1 MEEEW
6 KSLNNVFGRIQP
18 VFEWITNLAALNI
31 TWLVFIF
38 PIAYLS
44 LLLVLVE
51 HTSQVL
57 MIILSIVVLS
67 PFLLFPATA
76 AMFGV
81 VRKWFMKEEIK
92 IVPSFWKFYK
102 ENYKRSLFGG
112 FILSFLWLVGVV
124 DYLYIKSD
132 VSFVNYIV
140 LFILAFLFLYTLYF
154 FSDTVHTESKL
165 TQSLKNVLII
175 TIANPIFSF
184 GIVVICIIVLFVS
197 ISYLPFLIILFIGPS
212 IAILG
217 FYGYQ
222 KVFTTIL
229 SVQK

>member
-1 MEEEW
+1 M
-6 KSLNNVFGRIQP
+6 QP
-18 VFEWITNLAALNI
+18 IFEWITNLAALNI
-31 TWLVFIF
+31 TWLVFIL

-44 LLLVLVE
+44 VLLVLVE
-51 HTSQVL
+51 NTSQVL
-57 MIILSIVVLS
+57 MVLLTIVILS
-67 PFLLFPATA
+67 PFLLFPATT

-81 VRKWFMKEEIK
+81 VRKWFIKEEIK
-92 IVPSFWKFYK
+92 IVKSFWTFYK
-102 ENYKRSLFGG
+102 ENYKRSLSGG
-112 FILSFLWLVGVV
+112 LILSFLWLMGVV

-140 LFILAFLFLYTLYF
+140 LFILAILFLYTLYF

-175 TIANPIFSF
+175 TVANPIFSF
-184 GIVVICIIVLFVS
+184 GIVLICIFILYVS
-197 ISYLPFLIILFIGPS
+197 FTHLPFLIILFIGPF

-222 KVFTTIL
+222 KVFTTIIN
-229 SVQK
+229 VQK

>member
-1 MEEEW
+1 M
-6 KSLNNVFGRIQP
+6 NNVFGRIQP
-18 VFEWITNLAALNI
+18 VFEWIINLASLNI

-44 LLLVLVE
+44 ILLVLVE

-57 MIILSIVVLS
+57 MIVLTIVVLS
-67 PFLLFPATA
+67 PFLLFPATT

-81 VRKWFMKEEIK
+81 VRKWFMKEEIQ
-92 IVPSFWKFYK
+92 IVKSFWRFYK
-102 ENYKRSLFGG
+102 ENYKRSLSGG
-112 FILSFLWLVGVV
+112 LILSFLWLVGVV
-124 DYLYIKSD
+124 DFLYMKSD

-140 LFILAFLFLYTLYF
+140 LFILAFLLLYTLYF
-154 FSDTVHTESKL
+154 LSDTVHTESKL

-175 TIANPIFSF
+175 TVANPIFSF
-184 GIVVICIIVLFVS
+184 GIVLICIFILYVS
-197 ISYLPFLIILFIGPS
+197 FTYLPFLIILFTGPF

-229 SVQK
+229 NVQK

>member
-1 MEEEW
+1 
-6 KSLNNVFGRIQP
+6 LNNVFGRIQP
-18 VFEWITNLAALNI
+18 VFEWIINLAVLNI
-31 TWLVFIF
+31 TWLVFIL

-57 MIILSIVVLS
+57 MILLTIVVLS
-67 PFLLFPATA
+67 PFLLFPATT

-92 IVPSFWKFYK
+92 IVKSFWTFYK
-102 ENYKRSLFGG
+102 ENYKRSLSGG
-112 FILSFLWLVGVV
+112 LILSILWLVGVV

-154 FSDTVHTESKL
+154 FSDTVHIESKL

-184 GIVVICIIVLFVS
+184 GIGLICIFILYVS
-197 ISYLPFLIILFIGPS
+197 FNYLPFLIILFTGPF

>member
-1 MEEEW
+1 
-6 KSLNNVFGRIQP
+6 LNNVFGRIQP
-18 VFEWITNLAALNI
+18 VFEWIINLATLNI
-31 TWLVFIF
+31 TWLVFIL

-51 HTSQVL
+51 HTSQVI
-57 MIILSIVVLS
+57 MILLTIVVLS
-67 PFLLFPATA
+67 PFLLFPATT

-92 IVPSFWKFYK
+92 IVKSFWNLYK
-102 ENYKRSLFGG
+102 ENYKRSLSGG
-112 FILSFLWLVGVV
+112 LILSFLWLVGVV
-124 DYLYIKSD
+124 DYIYIKSD

-165 TQSLKNVLII
+165 IHSLKNVLII
-175 TIANPIFSF
+175 TAANSIFSF
-184 GIVVICIIVLFVS
+184 GIVLICIFIVYVS
-197 ISYLPFLIILFIGPS
+197 FTYLPFLIILSIGPF
-212 IAILG
+212 IAIPG

-222 KVFTTIL
+222 KVFTTI
-229 SVQK
+229 

>member
-1 MEEEW
+1 M
-6 KSLNNVFGRIQP
+6 I
-18 VFEWITNLAALNI
+18 
-31 TWLVFIF
+31 
-38 PIAYLS
+38 
-44 LLLVLVE
+44 LL
-51 HTSQVL
+51 T
-57 MIILSIVVLS
+57 IVVLS
-67 PFLLFPATA
+67 PFLLFPATT

-92 IVPSFWKFYK
+92 IVKSFWTFYK
-102 ENYKRSLFGG
+102 ENYKRSLSGG
-112 FILSFLWLVGVV
+112 LILSILWLVGVV

-154 FSDTVHTESKL
+154 FSDTVHIESKL

-184 GIVVICIIVLFVS
+184 GIGLICIFILYVS
-197 ISYLPFLIILFIGPS
+197 FNYLPFLIILFTGPF

>member
-1 MEEEW
+1 M
-6 KSLNNVFGRIQP
+6 NNVFGRIQP
-18 VFEWITNLAALNI
+18 VFEWIVNLAVLNI
-31 TWLVFIF
+31 TWLVFIL
-38 PIAYLS
+38 PLAYLS

-51 HTSQVL
+51 STSQVFML
-57 MIILSIVVLS
+57 LITILVLS
-67 PFLLFPATA
+67 PFLLFPATT

-92 IVPSFWKFYK
+92 IVQSFWKFYK

-112 FILSFLWLVGVV
+112 LFLSFLWLVGIV
-124 DYLYIKSD
+124 DYLYIKSN
-132 VSFVNYIV
+132 VSFVNYFV

-165 TQSLKNVLII
+165 KQSLKNVLIM
-175 TIANPIFSF
+175 TVANPIFSF
-184 GIVVICIIVLFVS
+184 GIVLISIFIVYVS
-197 ISYLPFLIILFIGPS
+197 FTYLPFLIILFTGPS

>member
-1 MEEEW
+1 
-6 KSLNNVFGRIQP
+6 LNNVFGRIQP
-18 VFEWITNLAALNI
+18 VFEWIVNLAALNI
-31 TWLVFIF
+31 TWLVFIL

-51 HTSQVL
+51 HASQVL
-57 MIILSIVVLS
+57 MIVLTIVVLS
-67 PFLLFPATA
+67 PFLLFPATT

-81 VRKWFMKEEIK
+81 VRKWYMKEEIK
-92 IVPSFWKFYK
+92 IVKSFWKFYK
-102 ENYKRSLFGG
+102 ENYKRSLSGG
-112 FILSFLWLVGVV
+112 LILSFLWLVGVV

-140 LFILAFLFLYTLYF
+140 LFILAILFLYTLYF

-175 TIANPIFSF
+175 TVANPIFSF
-184 GIVVICIIVLFVS
+184 GISLISIFILYVS
-197 ISYLPFLIILFIGPS
+197 FNYLPFLIILFTGPF

-217 FYGYQ
+217 FYGYH

-229 SVQK
+229 TVQK

>member
-1 MEEEW
+1 M
-6 KSLNNVFGRIQP
+6 NNVFGRIQP
-18 VFEWITNLAALNI
+18 VFEWIINLATLNI
-31 TWLVFIF
+31 TWLVFIL

-57 MIILSIVVLS
+57 MILITIVVLS
-67 PFLLFPATA
+67 PFLLFPATT

-81 VRKWFMKEEIK
+81 VRKWYMKEEIK
-92 IVPSFWKFYK
+92 IVKSFWKFYK
-102 ENYKRSLFGG
+102 ENYKRSLSGG
-112 FILSFLWLVGVV
+112 LILSFLWLVGVV
-124 DYLYIKSD
+124 DYLYIISD

-140 LFILAFLFLYTLYF
+140 LFILAILFLYTLYF
-154 FSDTVHTESKL
+154 FSDTVHTDSKL
-165 TQSLKNVLII
+165 RQSLKNVLII
-175 TIANPIFSF
+175 TVANPIFSF
-184 GIVVICIIVLFVS
+184 GIALICIFILYVS
-197 ISYLPFLIILFIGPS
+197 FTYLPFLIILFTGPF

-229 SVQK
+229 NVQK

>member
-1 MEEEW
+1 M
-6 KSLNNVFGRIQP
+6 NNVFGRMQP

-31 TWLVFIF
+31 TWLVFNL
-38 PIAYLS
+38 PITYLS

-51 HTSQVL
+51 HTSQIL
-57 MIILSIVVLS
+57 MIILTIVVFS
-67 PFLLFPATA
+67 PFLLFPATT

-92 IVPSFWKFYK
+92 IVQSFWKFYK

-112 FILSFLWLVGVV
+112 FILSFLWLVGIV
-124 DYLYIKSD
+124 DFLYIKSD
-132 VSFVNYIV
+132 VSFVNFIV

-175 TIANPIFSF
+175 TIANPVFSF
-184 GIVVICIIVLFVS
+184 GIVVICIIVLYVS
-197 ISYLPFLIILFIGPS
+197 ISYLPFLIILFTGPI

-217 FYGYQ
+217 FYGYH

-229 SVQK
+229 NVQT

>member
-1 MEEEW
+1 
-6 KSLNNVFGRIQP
+6 LNNVFGRIQP

-31 TWLVFIF
+31 TWLVFIL

-51 HTSQVL
+51 NTSQVIML
-57 MIILSIVVLS
+57 LITIVVLS
-67 PFLLFPATA
+67 PFLLFPATT

-92 IVPSFWKFYK
+92 IVQSFWKFYK

-112 FILSFLWLVGVV
+112 LFLSFLWLVGIV
-124 DYLYIKSD
+124 DYLYIKTN

-175 TIANPIFSF
+175 TVANPIFSF
-184 GIVVICIIVLFVS
+184 GIVLICIFIIYVS
-197 ISYLPFLIILFIGPS
+197 FTYLQFLIILFTVPS

-229 SVQK
+229 NVQK

>member
-1 MEEEW
+1 M
-6 KSLNNVFGRIQP
+6 NNVFGRMQP

-31 TWLVFIF
+31 TWLVFNL

-51 HTSQVL
+51 HTSQIL
-57 MIILSIVVLS
+57 MIILTIVVFS
-67 PFLLFPATA
+67 PFLLFPATT

-92 IVPSFWKFYK
+92 IVQSFWKFYK

-112 FILSFLWLVGVV
+112 FFLSFLWLVGVV
-124 DYLYIKSD
+124 DFLYIKSD
-132 VSFVNYIV
+132 VSFVNFIV

-184 GIVVICIIVLFVS
+184 GIVVICIIVLYVS
-197 ISYLPFLIILFIGPS
+197 ISYLPFLIILFTGPI

-229 SVQK
+229 NVQK

>member
-1 MEEEW
+1 M
-6 KSLNNVFGRIQP
+6 NNVFGRIQP
-18 VFEWITNLAALNI
+18 VFEWIVNLAVLNI
-31 TWLVFIF
+31 TWLVFIL
-38 PIAYLS
+38 PLAYLS

-51 HTSQVL
+51 STSQVFML
-57 MIILSIVVLS
+57 LITILVLS
-67 PFLLFPATA
+67 PFLLFPATT

-92 IVPSFWKFYK
+92 IVQSFWKFYK

-112 FILSFLWLVGVV
+112 LFLSFLWLVGIV
-124 DYLYIKSD
+124 DYLYIKSN
-132 VSFVNYIV
+132 VSFVNYFV

-165 TQSLKNVLII
+165 KQSLKNVLIM
-175 TIANPIFSF
+175 TVANPIFSF
-184 GIVVICIIVLFVS
+184 GIVLISIFIVYVS
-197 ISYLPFLIILFIGPS
+197 FTYLPFLIILFTGPS

-222 KVFTTIL
+222 KVFTTGIRYTRTE
-229 SVQK
+229 

>member
-1 MEEEW
+1 
-6 KSLNNVFGRIQP
+6 LNNVFGRIQP

-31 TWLVFIF
+31 TWLVFIL

-51 HTSQVL
+51 NTSQVIML
-57 MIILSIVVLS
+57 LITIVVLS
-67 PFLLFPATA
+67 PFLLFPATT

-92 IVPSFWKFYK
+92 IVQSFWKFYK

-112 FILSFLWLVGVV
+112 LFLSFLWLVGIV
-124 DYLYIKSD
+124 DYLYIKTN

-175 TIANPIFSF
+175 TVANPIFSF
-184 GIVVICIIVLFVS
+184 GIVLICIFIVYVS
-197 ISYLPFLIILFIGPS
+197 FTYLQFLIILFTGPS

-229 SVQK
+229 NVQK

>member
-1 MEEEW
+1 
-6 KSLNNVFGRIQP
+6 LNNVFGRIQP
-18 VFEWITNLAALNI
+18 VFEWIINLAVLNI
-31 TWLVFIF
+31 TWLVFIL

-57 MIILSIVVLS
+57 MILLTIVVLS
-67 PFLLFPATA
+67 PFLLFPATM

-92 IVPSFWKFYK
+92 IVKSFWTFYK
-102 ENYKRSLFGG
+102 ENYKRSLSGG
-112 FILSFLWLVGVV
+112 LILSILWLVGVV

-184 GIVVICIIVLFVS
+184 GIGLICIFILYVS
-197 ISYLPFLIILFIGPS
+197 FNYLPFLIILFTGPF